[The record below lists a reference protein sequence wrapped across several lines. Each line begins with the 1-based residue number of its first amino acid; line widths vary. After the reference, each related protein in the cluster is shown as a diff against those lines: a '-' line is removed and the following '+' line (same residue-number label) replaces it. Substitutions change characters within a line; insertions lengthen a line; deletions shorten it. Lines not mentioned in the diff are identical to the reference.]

1 MADVA
6 RKRRESK
13 AQNGA
18 QLFANRPQGWGARV
32 RYRLRQ
38 FWRGLGA
45 QIDPA
50 ARARA
55 VALLPAAARPLFAAM
70 PRDAQRHS
78 LNVLQTLHGA
88 GQHDP
93 DLAVAALLHDVG
105 KIAVAANGMRL
116 GLWLRGPLVLLEAA
130 APSWLARLAR
140 PQPEA
145 GWRYLCHVH
154 LAHAEI
160 GAAWAADGG
169 CTPLSCWL
177 IACHQTPLAA
187 VEGGPMQKELLAALQ
202 WADGMN

>member
-6 RKRRESK
+6 RKRRESN
-13 AQNGA
+13 AHHGA

-45 QIDPA
+45 QIDPD

-55 VALLPAAARPLFAAM
+55 VALLPAAARPPFAAM

-78 LNVLQTLHGA
+78 LNVLQALHGA

-130 APSWLARLAR
+130 APAWLARLAR

-154 LAHAEI
+154 LAHAKI
-160 GAAWAADGG
+160 GAAWAAEGG

-187 VEGGPMQKELLAALQ
+187 VEGEPMQKALLAALQ